1 MWPSLD
7 FTDSATNLMLLNL
20 LVQVSLF
27 LSLVLIAGK
36 LLQRNASARYSVLYT
51 GMLAMLA
58 LLSLSIVLQVS
69 GNALLNLEMPA
80 GENSAA
86 TPLSFDFQF
95 DEFSAEESALFAPD
109 PQGSESAGA
118 DIPVSVE
125 ASLANGSR
133 LPFSVL
139 VLAVWLG
146 GFLLV
151 LIGLLRSLYKMNRLA
166 QQSTEPNLDQYRRL
180 NAIAEEIG
188 NHMSLRVRISSSVP
202 GPMLAGISDPV
213 LLVPS
218 SLLSVLDN
226 RKIKDILIHELAH
239 VSRKDSRANFLQKVI
254 LSLFWFHPLA
264 HLLNREIDRAR
275 EEICD
280 NHVLQSSKPCGY
292 GETLL
297 AVQSLNKTASL
308 SGRIALNHPIALGIN
323 SPYWK
328 LEQRIEELL
337 DSSRSLSVNL
347 SSRKHRTILI
357 ITSLASVFL
366 AGCQL
371 QAAEN
376 QSPQQRIAELE
387 QQAQE
392 LNQQRAALERQTREL
407 EERLRRSVQEQAQ
420 NNSSYRYRQQVLRSI
435 NEIRSLLQAGNQAN
449 QFKDVAQL
457 TRRVLEE
464 ISVATRAQGAITLS
478 AEALMSLNELIIAL
492 DANDLNR
499 EQLLSEIS
507 SLGSM
512 LDITSRASNPQ
523 PSADPRPT
531 PRARDREILGQ
542 EIYEQIV
549 QIQELMAPADDRQD
563 PDWEAARQRLDQL
576 MESSYEEMN
585 RFEKTT
591 TLSFYS
597 NYWLAHQN
605 YGEAIDV
612 FERIL
617 QIEDQRT
624 SIRLRA
630 LRSLGQLYA
639 AEENWQQSLDN
650 YSAWNELSDTDDS
663 VVLRGLSYGNYQLE
677 EYPNALDY
685 WQQYMAHSRATGETL
700 DREKY
705 AYLNGLYY
713 QLDMYEEALANTKE
727 MVVLFNDATEWR
739 NLRALYA
746 ELDMLDATEFDETE
760 IDNTTANLNIPVS
773 IDYTPFITPLDG
785 EYLPLVAIAPQ
796 YPSAAAQNGVEG
808 WVLVSF
814 TVDEEGGVIEDSID
828 VVDADPPQ
836 VFNRSSMRAA
846 ARFKFQPRVTDGVG
860 VPVSGVQYLFRYRLR
875 DDA

>member
-7 FTDSATNLMLLNL
+7 FTDNATNLMLLNL

-27 LSLVLIAGK
+27 LGLILIAGK
-36 LLQRNASARYSVLYT
+36 LLQKNASARYSVLYS

-58 LLSLSIVLQVS
+58 LLGLSIALQVS
-69 GNALLNLEMPA
+69 GNALLNLALPTAEYP
-80 GENSAA
+80 AA
-86 TPLSFDFQF
+86 TTLGFDPGF
-95 DEFSAEESALFAPD
+95 DEFSMDQSDLFALD
-109 PQGSESAGA
+109 SQGSESALA
-118 DIPVSVE
+118 DVAVPIE
-125 ASLANGSR
+125 ANQTTGYR
-133 LPFSVL
+133 LPL
-139 VLAVWLG
+139 AVLALTVWLG
-146 GFLLV
+146 GFLLG
-151 LIGLLRSLYKMNRLA
+151 LIGLLRSLYKMNRLVH
-166 QQSTEPNLDQYRRL
+166 QSTEPNLDQCRTL
-180 NAIAEEIG
+180 NAIVEEIG
-188 NHMSLRVRISSSVP
+188 NHLSLRIRISSSVP
-202 GPMLAGISDPV
+202 GPMLAGITEPV
-213 LLVPS
+213 LLVPPT
-218 SLLSVLDN
+218 LLSVLGN
-226 RKIKDILIHELAH
+226 RQIKDILIHELAH
-239 VSRKDSRANFLQKVI
+239 VSRKDSRANFLQKIV
-254 LSLFWFHPLA
+254 LAVFWFHPFA
-264 HLLNREIDRAR
+264 HLLNRAIDRAR

-297 AVQSLNKTASL
+297 AVQSLNKAVSR
-308 SGRIALNHPIALGIN
+308 SGRIALNHPMALGIN
-323 SPYWK
+323 SPHWK

-347 SSRKHRTILI
+347 SNRKHKIILV

-376 QSPQQRIAELE
+376 PSPQQRIAELE

-435 NEIRSLLQAGNQAN
+435 NEIRALLQAGNQSN
-449 QFKDVAQL
+449 QFEDVAQL
-457 TRRVLEE
+457 TRRILEE
-464 ISVATRAQGAITLS
+464 ISEATRAQGAITLS
-478 AEALMSLNELIIAL
+478 AEALMNLNELIIAL
-492 DANDLNR
+492 DADSLNR
-499 EQLLSEIS
+499 EQLLAEMS
-507 SLGSM
+507 SLSSM
-512 LDITSRASNPQ
+512 LDITSRANNPQ
-523 PSADPRPT
+523 PTADPRPT
-531 PRARDREILGQ
+531 PRARDREILSQ
-542 EIYEQIV
+542 NVYEQIV
-549 QIQELMAPADDRQD
+549 QIQELMSPTDDRQE
-563 PDWEAARQRLDQL
+563 PDWESAKQRLDQL
-576 MESSYEEMN
+576 MESSFEEMN

-597 NYWLAHQN
+597 NYWLAQQN

-677 EYPNALDY
+677 EYTNALDY
-685 WQQYMAHSRATGETL
+685 WQQFMAHSRANGETL

-713 QLDMYEEALANTKE
+713 ELDMYEEALANTKE
-727 MVVLFNDATEWR
+727 MVVLFNDATDWR